1 MKVRRM
7 RVDVRREPAGA
18 DMADLSLDEVI
29 RRRSFTARGASKRP
43 IYGRGAGPLNMTFDA
58 RQKIGSGDVRQRLG
72 VGGASGGKRLQIAA
86 SGAAAQTLSRSSVF
100 PVKDAREK
108 LGQKDAR
115 LRLRGRGGGTS
126 AVQSRGGGA
135 SAMQDA
141 RLMINLR
148 KQQQQPPPASSLAPP
163 SARPS
168 GPGVPHVHIH
178 NTSPRTHTLT
188 TRVGVALQPGGGIT
202 KVVDARDR
210 LSLKRSVPT
219 TSNQSA
225 ASLKITKTIQRPVG
239 MTSGI
244 RINVPSAAPPR
255 VCDEDDDDV
264 SAVIPNK
271 QMKIT
276 AASSLQT
283 RAGPVSLSA
292 PITKVVKNDS
302 YTPPSVS
309 VPPARPT
316 PRPPTQSLQPVSR
329 TTVTTQPAGGDASAQ
344 THTPTQPVFSPLEGT
359 KITVTNLHPRVTEE
373 DIVELFCVCGA
384 LKRAR
389 LAKVGVAEVVFVR
402 KEDAVSAYRKYNNRC
417 LDGQPMKCNLHM
429 QGSVITSDQ
438 PILLRLSDTPG
449 SPLSAQK
456 ASSSSSSRSSKSS
469 SAAEVDPQTILK
481 ALFKSSSSS
490 SSSSSSQTASSA
502 SETPAAH
509 ATAFRIKI

>member
-1 MKVRRM
+1 
-7 RVDVRREPAGA
+7 
-18 DMADLSLDEVI
+18 
-29 RRRSFTARGASKRP
+29 
-43 IYGRGAGPLNMTFDA
+43 
-58 RQKIGSGDVRQRLG
+58 
-72 VGGASGGKRLQIAA
+72 
-86 SGAAAQTLSRSSVF
+86 
-100 PVKDAREK
+100 
-108 LGQKDAR
+108 
-115 LRLRGRGGGTS
+115 
-126 AVQSRGGGA
+126 
-135 SAMQDA
+135 
-141 RLMINLR
+141 MINLR
-148 KQQQQPPPASSLAPP
+148 KQQQQPPSSGPSPP

-168 GPGVPHVHIH
+168 GAGVPHVHIH
-178 NTSPRTHTLT
+178 NTSPRAHALPA
-188 TRVGVALQPGGGIT
+188 RVGVALQPGGGIT

-219 TSNQSA
+219 TTNQSA
-225 ASLKITKTIQRPVG
+225 ASLKITKTIQCVQQRPVG

-255 VCDEDDDDV
+255 VCAAAEDEDDDDV
-264 SAVIPNK
+264 GAVIPNK

-283 RAGPVSLSA
+283 RAGPVSLST

-309 VPPARPT
+309 VPPART
-316 PRPPTQSLQPVSR
+316 APRPPTQSLQPVSR

-456 ASSSSSSRSSKSS
+456 AASSSRSSKSS

-490 SSSSSSQTASSA
+490 SSSSSQTASSA
-502 SETPAAH
+502 SETTAAH

>member
-1 MKVRRM
+1 
-7 RVDVRREPAGA
+7 
-18 DMADLSLDEVI
+18 
-29 RRRSFTARGASKRP
+29 
-43 IYGRGAGPLNMTFDA
+43 MTFDA

-225 ASLKITKTIQRPVG
+225 ASLKITKTIQQRPVG

>member
-1 MKVRRM
+1 
-7 RVDVRREPAGA
+7 
-18 DMADLSLDEVI
+18 MADLSLDEVI

-43 IYGRGAGPLNMTFDA
+43 VYGRGAGPLNMAFDA

-72 VGGASGGKRLQIAA
+72 VGGASGGKRLQISA
-86 SGAAAQTLSRSSVF
+86 SGAAVQTLSRPSVF

-148 KQQQQPPPASSLAPP
+148 KQQQQQQPPASGPAPA

-178 NTSPRTHTLT
+178 NTSPRAHTLT

-225 ASLKITKTIQRPVG
+225 ASLKITKTIQQRPVG

-255 VCDEDDDDV
+255 VCAAAEDEDEDDV
-264 SAVIPNK
+264 SAVIPSK

-309 VPPARPT
+309 VPPARPA
-316 PRPPTQSLQPVSR
+316 PRPPTQSLQPISR
-329 TTVTTQPAGGDASAQ
+329 TTVTTQPAGGDTSAQ

-490 SSSSSSQTASSA
+490 SSSSSQTASSA